1 MPTKAALSYRRP
13 CSYDE
18 ATELLWSLGDH
29 CAVQTIGS
37 SAAGK
42 SIYALSVGGT
52 SAPCPAVVYCGT
64 DLFSATLLLQFAFA
78 LPELLSQN
86 ATLHRIHLP
95 TLLAHRR
102 LCLCPFLCPDNH
114 PDGSSDVQPG
124 GSSDAP
130 PDAMED
136 DPAVSLT
143 NGLGVFLPDC
153 FTASPIPVPEK
164 APEVLALRQ
173 YLSYTEPALLCVLQK
188 GTAARLYPARPK
200 APTDH
205 LLSRTLHAE
214 VGKESTED
222 APAFL
227 SIPFWYG
234 AETGHMAYGVTV
246 TEGCMSHMPAF
257 FCTAPLLIG

>member
-1 MPTKAALSYRRP
+1 MPTKAAFSYRRP
-13 CSYDE
+13 CSYAE
-18 ATELLWSLGDH
+18 AVELLWSLSDH

-37 SAAGK
+37 SATGK

-102 LCLCPFLCPDNH
+102 LCLCPFLC
-114 PDGSSDVQPG
+114 SD
-124 GSSDAP
+124 DH
-130 PDAMED
+130 PDAMEE
-136 DPAVSLT
+136 DPAASLT

-173 YLSYTEPALLCVLQK
+173 YLSYTEPAMLCVLQK
-188 GTAARLYPARPK
+188 GTTARLYPARPK

-246 TEGCMSHMPAF
+246 TEECMSHMSAF

>member
-1 MPTKAALSYRRP
+1 MPAKAALSYRQP

-18 ATELLWSLGDH
+18 AVELLWSLSDH
-29 CAVQTIGS
+29 YALQTIGS
-37 SAAGK
+37 SATGK

-78 LPELLSQN
+78 LPELLSKN
-86 ATLHRIHLP
+86 ATLHRIRLP
-95 TLLAHRR
+95 TLFAHRR
-102 LCLCPFLCPDNH
+102 LCLCPFLCPDAI
-114 PDGSSDVQPG
+114 G
-124 GSSDAP
+124 
-130 PDAMED
+130 E
-136 DPAVSLT
+136 DPAATLT

-153 FTASPIPVPEK
+153 FTDSPLPVPEK
-164 APEVLALRQ
+164 APEHAALRQ
-173 YLSYTEPALLCVLQK
+173 YLSYTEPAMLCVLQK

-214 VGKESTED
+214 VGKETQTG

-234 AETGHMAYGVTV
+234 AETGHPAYGVTV
-246 TEGCMSHMPAF
+246 TEDCKAHMPVF
-257 FCTAPLLIG
+257 LCTAPLLIG